1 MDLQTSIYDREA
13 HDPILDNLLSLC
25 ELAGGLEEAG
35 EFELAEET
43 LRPFWKGV
51 PHRPN
56 TEGLAGEAKAELL
69 LRTGTLTGWLGSA
82 KQIPGS
88 QEVAKDLISESAGIF
103 QNFGWTEKL
112 A

>member
-1 MDLQTSIYDREA
+1 DTNWRPYMDLQTSIFNREA
-13 HDPILDNLLSLC
+13 HSPVLDNLRPAC
-25 ELAGGLEEAG
+25 ELARGLEDAG

-43 LRPFWKGV
+43 LSPFWEGV

-56 TEGLAGEAKAELL
+56 TEGLAREARAELL

-88 QEVAKDLISESAGIF
+88 QEVA
-103 QNFGWTEKL
+103 
-112 A
+112 